1 MSDPTIQTF
10 CCHHRT
16 QLDGAIP
23 LMGEFSTNSYLFVC
37 MVSSFL
43 GIMGAHYQIFV
54 RGKRGSASN
63 SRRLTDSGNSVN
75 SNGHRVILWLAIA
88 DFCASL
94 GVFVRS
100 AMWRYFQPMMLKDD
114 EASVIFCA
122 VTSAWTQY
130 FYTCTWLWTLS
141 YAINVRSYLR
151 GEDFSMRRYH
161 AIVWTFGALLTSVGL
176 TVLYYPNADCQNVR
190 ELWTALARVLPNYCA
205 TYLPILIVMIGNPII
220 YMDCSKMISEMFM
233 TRYTRVTSHER
244 EVMSRFKWKFG
255 LINIVF
261 YICWLPNL
269 VGGFI
274 LWTVWG
280 SVPENIM
287 VFIWYTMAATNPLQ
301 AFLNAFVYRRWA
313 KTPSEPDPDPP
324 TETHQESSPLLE
336 KSRTWLARAQPAS
349 SSKLENPSSHRKA
362 NNCSC
367 F

>member
-1 MSDPTIQTF
+1 MIWKLNF
-10 CCHHRT
+10 H
-16 QLDGAIP
+16 A
-23 LMGEFSTNSYLFVC
+23 
-37 MVSSFL
+37 
-43 GIMGAHYQIFV
+43 
-54 RGKRGSASN
+54 
-63 SRRLTDSGNSVN
+63 
-75 SNGHRVILWLAIA
+75 
-88 DFCASL
+88 
-94 GVFVRS
+94 
-100 AMWRYFQPMMLKDD
+100 FQ
-114 EASVIFCA
+114 
-122 VTSAWTQY
+122 
-130 FYTCTWLWTLS
+130 
-141 YAINVRSYLR
+141 
-151 GEDFSMRRYH
+151 
-161 AIVWTFGALLTSVGL
+161 
-176 TVLYYPNADCQNVR
+176 
-190 ELWTALARVLPNYCA
+190 
-205 TYLPILIVMIGNPII
+205 
-220 YMDCSKMISEMFM
+220 
-233 TRYTRVTSHER
+233 VTSHER

-336 KSRTWLARAQPAS
+336 KSRTWLVRAQPAS

-367 F
+367 FWDFSAGTFPAAMQVGEREKLDVTVDTLVCVVLHACFLYQFLKCPRDYLFNLALSSKVLECLVEVQWSISCRSW